1 MVYVI
6 IILEISLDGHYNIL
20 FFFYDMPLPF
30 VDEEEYQLLIDKR
43 DTTSV
48 HAVDYCSV
56 INNTTSSYMF
66 G

>member
-6 IILEISLDGHYNIL
+6 IILEISFDGHYNIL
-20 FFFYDMPLPF
+20 VFFYDIPFAF

-56 INNTTSSYMF
+56 INKTISSYMF